1 MTILDTNQMVDP
13 EGVWLLFL
21 IIGMIAMTM
30 TVVCFIIAAADRN
43 VKMVP
48 IVVIC
53 LFCGVVFC
61 IMSSKTR
68 EFHVE
73 VKCMFDDEYPISNI
87 LDKYSIKE
95 VNGKIVTLIPKEDE

>member
-1 MTILDTNQMVDP
+1 MTILDTNQMVNP
-13 EGVWLLFL
+13 EGVWRLFL
-21 IIGMIAMTM
+21 IIGIIAMTM

-61 IMSSKTR
+61 VMSYETYESY
-68 EFHVE
+68 VE

-87 LDKYSIKE
+87 LDKYNIKE